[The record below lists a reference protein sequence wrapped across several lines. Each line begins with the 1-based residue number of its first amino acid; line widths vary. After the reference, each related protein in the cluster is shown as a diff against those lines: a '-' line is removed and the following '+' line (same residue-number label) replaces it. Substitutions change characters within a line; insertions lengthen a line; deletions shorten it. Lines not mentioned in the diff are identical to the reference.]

1 MRITIITTH
10 SSQCDAI
17 PVKKSLTFLLHT
29 LLALSAGFSIT
40 DALAA
45 DDTFNLTIKDH
56 RFEPAQ
62 LDVPAGKKLKLI
74 VKNLDPTPE
83 EFESRDLKREKV
95 IAGKGQATISIGP
108 LKPGAYEFVGEFHE
122 STAKGQI
129 VAK

>member
-1 MRITIITTH
+1 MKLPLT
-10 SSQCDAI
+10 
-17 PVKKSLTFLLHT
+17 SLLLVV
-29 LLALSAGFSIT
+29 LALGAGLSMT
-40 DALAA
+40 GASAA

-62 LDVPAGKKLKLI
+62 LDVPAGKKFRLI

-108 LKPGAYEFVGEFHE
+108 LKPGTYGFVGEFHE